1 MPDAI
6 DFWFST
12 GSTYTYLTVS
22 RLQQVEA
29 ATGVRFNW
37 RPFSVRTLMRE
48 QNNIPF
54 ATKPIKTGYM
64 WRDIE
69 RRAAMYGLKANV
81 PAPYPLKEFDLAN
94 RLALLG
100 LEEGWGK
107 PYIEASYRRWFVDG
121 QEPGLE
127 PNLSASLE
135 EAGQE
140 AVRVVPLAG
149 AKSIRRPPTRR
160 AGSACSARRPSPSMA
175 NCSGA
180 TIASMMPCPGSS
192 MGGSSHEPTLRR
204 SEARPRRG
212 QRHRHRGLEALLY
225 RGAGLQDLRHLRR

>member
-22 RLQQVEA
+22 RLEQVEA

-37 RPFSVRTLMRE
+37 RPFSVRALMRE

-54 ATKPIKTGYM
+54 ATKPIKTAYM

-69 RRAAMYGLKANV
+69 RRAAMYGLKARV

-107 PYIEASYRRWFVDG
+107 PYIVASYRRWFVDG
-121 QEPGLE
+121 QEPALE
-127 PNLSASLE
+127 PNLSASLK
-135 EAGQE
+135 EAGQDP
-140 AVRVVPLAG
+140 ARVVPLAEAERIG
-149 AKSIRRPPTRR
+149 QVYAAATDE
-160 AGSACSARRPSPSMA
+160 ARRLGLFGSPTFA
-175 NCSGA
+175 VAGELFWGDDRLDDA
-180 TIASMMPCPGSS
+180 LAWFRHGSLK
-192 MGGSSHEPTLRR
+192 P
-204 SEARPRRG
+204 
-212 QRHRHRGLEALLY
+212 
-225 RGAGLQDLRHLRR
+225 

>member
-37 RPFSVRTLMRE
+37 RPFSVRALMRE

-54 ATKPIKTGYM
+54 ATKPIKTAYM

-69 RRAAMYGLKANV
+69 RRAAMYGLKAKV

-107 PYIEASYRRWFVDG
+107 AYIVASYRRWFVDG
-121 QEPGLE
+121 QEPALE
-127 PNLSASLE
+127 PNLSASLKE
-135 EAGQE
+135 VGQDP
-140 AVRVVPLAG
+140 ARVVPLAEADKVG
-149 AKSIRRPPTRR
+149 KVYTDATDE
-160 AGSACSARRPSPSMA
+160 ARRLGLFGSPTFA
-175 NCSGA
+175 VDGELFW
-180 TIASMMPCPGSS
+180 GDDR
-192 MGGSSHEPTLRR
+192 LDD
-204 SEARPRRG
+204 
-212 QRHRHRGLEALLY
+212 ALSWFKHGRLKS
-225 RGAGLQDLRHLRR
+225 

>member
-29 ATGVRFNW
+29 ATGLRINW

-54 ATKPIKTGYM
+54 ATKPIKTAYM

-107 PYIEASYRRWFVDG
+107 AYVVASYRRWFVDG
-121 QEPGLE
+121 EEPAME
-127 PNLSASLE
+127 PNLSASLKE
-135 EAGQE
+135 VGQDP
-140 AVRVVPLAG
+140 ARVVPLAEADKIG
-149 AKSIRRPPTRR
+149 QAYTE
-160 AGSACSARRPSPSMA
+160 ATDEARRLGLFGSPTFA
-175 NCSGA
+175 VDGELFW
-180 TIASMMPCPGSS
+180 GDDR
-192 MGGSSHEPTLRR
+192 LDD
-204 SEARPRRG
+204 
-212 QRHRHRGLEALLY
+212 ALSWFKHGRLTP
-225 RGAGLQDLRHLRR
+225 